1 MDSTKSSAVA
11 LTPTSNQDRPSDPM
25 LPPGSGFCKCTLC
38 GLYFKNVRAFGKHRV
53 GPGGD
58 RRCMPRAGCREAGL
72 ELDSRG
78 YWRLPKQEF
87 RSVHLKADNVERRA
101 A

>member
-11 LTPTSNQDRPSDPM
+11 LTPTRNQDRPSDPM
-25 LPPGSGFCKCTLC
+25 LPPGSGFCKCTAC
-38 GLYFKNVRAFGKHRV
+38 FLYFKNVRAFDIHRS
-53 GPGGD
+53 GLGAK
-58 RRCMPRAGCREAGL
+58 RACMPKPGVQAAGL

-78 YWRLPKQEF
+78 YWRLPKREF
-87 RSVHLKADNVERRA
+87 RSVHLKADNAERRA

>member
-11 LTPTSNQDRPSDPM
+11 LTPTRNQDRPSDPM

-58 RRCMPRAGCREAGL
+58 RRRMPRAVCREAGL
-72 ELDSRG
+72 EPDSRG

-87 RSVHLKADNVERRA
+87 RGVHLKADSVERRA